1 MSGTWRDPPG
11 SRPRGWRL
19 VDARRAITVST
30 HRLSLV
36 CLVVVASA
44 AAIVGDNIGYLIG
57 RAGGYRLLRR
67 YGRCVRVDEAKLKVG
82 RCLFDG
88 PGGKV
93 LFCRRFVAAL
103 RTYLAF
109 VAGVNLM
116 SWRCFLLYLRRHLRQ
131 LELVA

>member
-1 MSGTWRDPPG
+1 
-11 SRPRGWRL
+11 
-19 VDARRAITVST
+19 
-30 HRLSLV
+30 
-36 CLVVVASA
+36 VVVASA

-57 RAGGYRLLRR
+57 RAGGYRPLRR

-88 PGGKV
+88 HGGKV
-93 LFCRRFVAAL
+93 LFCRRFVSVL

-116 SWRCFLLYLRRHLRQ
+116 SWRCFLLCNASGESCRQ
-131 LELVA
+131 LRSRPARTSRGQRSTRSAR